1 MFNCFNDVSTILGT
15 VHGKGSY
22 FSSTSSYA
30 ARFSS
35 ANEHGFKFVIQAAV
49 VVGEFCAGKQE
60 MVLAPYKGS
69 TTDQYDSVVDDVNNP
84 TKFVVFEDTMAYP
97 EYVIKFQ

>member
-1 MFNCFNDVSTILGT
+1 M
-15 VHGKGSY
+15 
-22 FSSTSSYA
+22 
-30 ARFSS
+30 
-35 ANEHGFKFVIQAAV
+35 